1 MSRHRNLSIIHI
13 MKFSTFISIA
23 VLFAWLGAVN
33 AVAEQDTGKSPTVGK
48 FLGAK
53 ESELPD
59 WFKESFLEFEEDIAE
74 AAEENKRLLLYFHQA
89 GCPYC
94 DKLINDNFA
103 DPVIGGK
110 VREHFDIVA
119 INMWGDRDVV
129 QVGGQQFTE
138 KTLAAAMSVNFT
150 PTLLFFAEDKQV
162 ALRLDGYYP
171 SAEFLHAINYVS
183 GKREKQETFSSY
195 MAKLK
200 SEKKTG
206 DLTTSDWVTQDQQE
220 ELDLSTMSA
229 DKNLAVILSEPNCE
243 TCDLLHQK
251 VFQNEAAPDLL
262 DQYHVVQVN
271 RWSDSQI
278 TLPDGTEIEV
288 ARWAD
293 QLGLGF
299 APAMVFFNRNREQII
314 VVDAMFK
321 TFHVLGVF
329 DYVAS
334 GAYTDEPSFQRYLSE
349 RAERI
354 RHTGKDVDIWS
365 Y

>member
-1 MSRHRNLSIIHI
+1 MNIFRLITIVALFNWLSPI
-13 MKFSTFISIA
+13 
-23 VLFAWLGAVN
+23 N
-33 AVAEQDTGKSPTVGK
+33 AIAEQESAKSPTVGK

-103 DPVIGGK
+103 DAVIGKK
-110 VREHFDIVA
+110 VRENFDIVA

-138 KTLAAAMSVNFT
+138 KTLAAAMNVNFT

-171 SAEFLHAINYVS
+171 SAEFLHAINYVAE
-183 GKREKQETFSSY
+183 KKEKQESFASY
-195 MAKLK
+195 MASLK
-200 SEKKTG
+200 SEKKSG
-206 DLTTSDWVTQDQQE
+206 ELTTSQWVEQSPQE
-220 ELDLSTMSA
+220 KLDLSTLSTE
-229 DKNLAVILSEPNCE
+229 KNLAVILSEPACE

-251 VFQNEAAPDLL
+251 VFQNESAAELL
-262 DQYHVVQVN
+262 NQYHVVQVN
-271 RWSDSQI
+271 RWSDDPI
-278 TLPDGTEIEV
+278 TLPDGTSAQIAE
-288 ARWAD
+288 WAD
-293 QLGLGF
+293 RLNIGF

-334 GAYTDEPSFQRYLSE
+334 GAYAEEPSFQRYLSE

>member
-1 MSRHRNLSIIHI
+1 MNCI
-13 MKFSTFISIA
+13 K
-23 VLFAWLGAVN
+23 VLFVLAAAIFAGSAHVF
-33 AVAEQDTGKSPTVGK
+33 AEQSTTTALPAVTPGK

-53 ESELPD
+53 DSEKPD

-74 AAEENKRLLLYFHQA
+74 AAEQNKRLVLYFHQA

-94 DKLINDNFA
+94 DKLISDNFA
-103 DPVIGGK
+103 DPVIGKK
-110 VREHFDIVA
+110 VQDNFDIVA

-129 QVGGQQFTE
+129 QVGGQPFTE
-138 KTLAAAMSVNFT
+138 KTLAAALNVNFT

-171 SAEFLHAINYVS
+171 SAEFLHAVDYAAN
-183 GKREKQETFSSY
+183 KREKVETFAEYMTNIKSGKGNGELTSSKY
-195 MAKLK
+195 IS
-200 SEKKTG
+200 SE
-206 DLTTSDWVTQDQQE
+206 TSNLQSLGV
-220 ELDLSTMSA
+220 
-229 DKNLAVILSEPNCE
+229 DKNLAVILAEPQCE

-251 VFQNEAAPDLL
+251 VFQNEAAADLL
-262 DQYHVVQVN
+262 DQFHVVQLN
-271 RWSDSQI
+271 RWSEQKI
-278 TLPDGTEIEV
+278 TLPNGDETNVID
-288 ARWAD
+288 WAN
-293 QLGLGF
+293 QLDLGF
-299 APAMVFFNRNREQII
+299 APAIVFFNQQRDQII

-334 GAYTDEPSFQRYLSE
+334 GAYQTEPSFQRYLSA
-349 RAERI
+349 RAEQI